1 MNAAKNPTEK
11 VMSELELSWLD
22 ASEQAEQIRLF
33 IWRTPAGGESLLDG
47 FIALQQHPEAA
58 RCRICCWG

>member
-33 IWRTPAGGESLLDG
+33 IWRTLPAASRCLMVLSRCSS
-47 FIALQQHPEAA
+47 ILKAA